1 MTTFDR
7 LSLCILIVS
16 TTAAPAF
23 ADLFNLGA
31 ASGFAVLSGAQLTN
45 SATAF
50 TTNGLV
56 GGVVS
61 VTGFSPSVVATAS
74 ATTAANTAFN
84 SAYSQALTATASAT
98 AVAALAN
105 PITPGDYQVSGGY
118 TLPSTLTFNG
128 AGEYIIRINGSLS
141 DNNTV
146 FVLENGA
153 TANDILFLATGADVE
168 NASSTFEGT
177 IFVGGSATVRAPG
190 DISGGIFAKGDIAIQ
205 DLHPGSGTAV
215 IDTPSA
221 ASAVPEP
228 TSVLLLLTIA
238 GLVSFT
244 ARRRLL
250 ARSSA
255 R

>member
-1 MTTFDR
+1 MRALDR
-7 LSLCILIVS
+7 LSLCILIAGA
-16 TTAAPAF
+16 TTAPAF

-31 ASGFAVLSGAQLTN
+31 ASGFAVLSGAQVMN
-45 SATAF
+45 SATTF

-61 VTGFSPSVVATAS
+61 VSGFSPSVTATSGATA
-74 ATTAANTAFN
+74 AADTAFN
-84 SAYSQALTATASAT
+84 SAYSQALTETAAAT

-105 PITPGDYQVSGGY
+105 PITPGDYQVSSSY

-128 AGEYIIRINGSLS
+128 AGDYIIRINGSLTDS
-141 DNNTV
+141 STQ

-153 TANDILFLATGADVE
+153 TANDILFLATGANVE
-168 NASSTFEGT
+168 DTSNTFQGT
-177 IFVGGSATVRAPG
+177 LFVGGSATVNAPG
-190 DISGGIFAKGDIAIQ
+190 TISGGIFAAGDIVIQ
-205 DLHPGSGTAV
+205 DLHPGTGTEV

-228 TSVLLLLTIA
+228 TSVLLLLTVA
-238 GLVSFT
+238 ALVSLT

>member
-1 MTTFDR
+1 VAALNR
-7 LSLCILIVS
+7 LSLCILIAG
-16 TTAAPAF
+16 TTATPAF

-31 ASGFAVLSGAQLTN
+31 ASGFAVLSGASVTN
-45 SATAF
+45 SATTF

-56 GGVVS
+56 GGVGGTS
-61 VTGFSPSVVATAS
+61 GFSPSVIATAS
-74 ATTAANTAFN
+74 ATTGANTAFN
-84 SAYSQALTATASAT
+84 SAYSLALTETGSAP

-105 PITPGDYQVSGGY
+105 PITPGDYQVSSSL

-128 AGEYIIRINGSLS
+128 AGDYIIRINGSLA
-141 DNNTV
+141 DNNTL

-168 NASSTFEGT
+168 DTSNTFQGT
-177 IFVGGSATVRAPG
+177 LFVGGSATVDAPG
-190 DISGGIFAKGDIAIQ
+190 TISGGIFAKGSIIIQ
-205 DLHPGSGTAV
+205 DLHPGTGTEV

-228 TSVLLLLTIA
+228 TSVLLLLTVVGLA
-238 GLVSFT
+238 GFT